1 MPEERIAAGKDAI
14 GRIYISSKIKDAHLE
29 ISVKDDGRGIDLEA
43 LRQKVKTLSLTFE
56 SDKPTNTELAN
67 IIFTSGV
74 TTKSSASDISGRG
87 IGMDAIQNMLRL
99 QKGDAYIKLLEEE
112 KTQHEFI
119 PFELVLVLPP
129 STFIEPEGSS
139 SKESEKPA

>member
-1 MPEERIAAGKDAI
+1 
-14 GRIYISSKIKDAHLE
+14 
-29 ISVKDDGRGIDLEA
+29 
-43 LRQKVKTLSLTFE
+43 
-56 SDKPTNTELAN
+56 
-67 IIFTSGV
+67 
-74 TTKSSASDISGRG
+74 
-87 IGMDAIQNMLRL
+87 MDAIQNMLRL